1 MALTATDMATGLDTI
16 RRVRDLRACVASWRG
31 TGLKVGL
38 VPTMGAL
45 HEGHFSLVRRSVAS
59 LDRTVVT
66 LFVNPRQFG
75 PNEDFA
81 RYPRDE
87 AGDAAA
93 LARQGAQVLFAPSLE
108 EMYPEGAV
116 TTVAVPGIGDL
127 LEGEFRPGFFTGVA
141 TVVAKL
147 LIQAAPDVAYF
158 GEKDF
163 QQLCVIKR
171 MTADLDLPVTIEG
184 CPILREDDGL
194 ALSSRN
200 AYLSAEERKRAPA
213 LHRILQS
220 VVARIREG
228 GVGSV
233 AAAEAQA
240 ARELLAAGFE
250 KVDYVAVRDASSL
263 APMAS
268 VAAPARV
275 LAAAWLG
282 RTRLIDNLP
291 LSGS

>member
-31 TGLKVGL
+31 SGLKVGL

-45 HEGHFSLVRRSVAS
+45 HGGHFSLVRRSVAS
-59 LDRTVVT
+59 LDRTIVT

-116 TTVAVPGIGDL
+116 TTVAVPDIGDL

-147 LIQAAPDVAYF
+147 LIQAAPDVAFF

-171 MTADLDLPVTIEG
+171 MATDLDLPVTIEG
-184 CPILREDDGL
+184 CPIVREDDGL

-220 VVARIREG
+220 VVTRVREG
-228 GVGSV
+228 GAGCV
-233 AAAEAQA
+233 AAAEALA
-240 ARELLAAGFE
+240 ARELLVAGFE

-263 APMAS
+263 APIAS
-268 VAAPARV
+268 VGAPARV

>member
-1 MALTATDMATGLDTI
+1 MAPTATDTVTGLDTI
-16 RRVRDLRACVASWRG
+16 RRVRDLRARVASWRG
-31 TGLKVGL
+31 QGLRVGL

-75 PNEDFA
+75 PTEDFG

-87 AGDAAA
+87 AGDTAA
-93 LARQGAQVLFAPSLE
+93 LARQGAQVLFAPSVE

-147 LIQAAPDVAYF
+147 LIQAAPDVAFF
-158 GEKDF
+158 GDKDF

-171 MTADLDLPVTIEG
+171 MAADLDLPVAIEG
-184 CPILREDDGL
+184 CPIVREADGL

-213 LHRILQS
+213 LYRALQT
-220 VVARIREG
+220 VAARVREN
-228 GVGSV
+228 GVG
-233 AAAEAQA
+233 AAKTAEAEA
-240 ARELLAAGFE
+240 SRALLAAGFD
-250 KVDYVAVRDASSL
+250 KVDYVTVRDAASL
-263 APMAS
+263 MPIAS
-268 VAAPARV
+268 LNAPARI

-282 RTRLIDNLP
+282 RTRLIDNIP
-291 LSGS
+291 LATD